1 MSDALYELLTRGNEL
16 WVAPASVSSFMAK
29 LGVPGDRLGDYIRG
43 DSANLPFVSGCDQFT
58 NLFTRTVPKIRS
70 LFMERRNDRH
80 FVLRVRISLSLSSCL
95 KSVIRAC
102 LVKAVLSPQRD
113 SLNLRRSCK
122 RLSLRLRELPTS
134 SIICGD
140 TGMMP

>member
-16 WVAPASVSSFMAK
+16 WDAPASVSSFMAK

-58 NLFTRTVPKIRS
+58 NLFTKTVPKIRS

-80 FVLRVRISLSLSSCL
+80 FVPRVRISLSLSRLAS
-95 KSVIRAC
+95 K
-102 LVKAVLSPQRD
+102 VLSERVW
-113 SLNLRRSCK
+113 SK
-122 RLSLRLRELPTS
+122 RCFLPNETP
-134 SIICGD
+134 SIFVEVVKG
-140 TGMMP
+140 